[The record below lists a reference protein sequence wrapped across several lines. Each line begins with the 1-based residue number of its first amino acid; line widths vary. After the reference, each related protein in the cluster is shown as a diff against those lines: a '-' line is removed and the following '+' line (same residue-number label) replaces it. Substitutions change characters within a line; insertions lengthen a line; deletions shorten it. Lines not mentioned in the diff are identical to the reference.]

1 MARGH
6 ASLMA
11 TMLASMAGTPE
22 VIGRYRIEGVL
33 GTGGMGVVYA
43 ARDSALGRAVA
54 LKTIAAAVMADE
66 QAQKRFWREARAAAS
81 VNHPNVCQIYE
92 VGEADGT
99 PFIAM
104 EMLEGEPLSARIARG
119 PLPVREAIGVALGIL
134 AALSALHRRD
144 VIHRDLKPQNV
155 FLTPH
160 GVKLLDFGL
169 ARSVDAEFG
178 QTASLLT
185 RPGTI
190 MGTPRYMAPEQL
202 RGEEADARTDLFA
215 LAAILFEMFT
225 GRPAFGGRTTAEV
238 FHATLHEHPP
248 ALAGSA
254 CVAAVDLVVRRA
266 LSKAPEGRPES
277 AEAMGEELARAA
289 ALEDTGAAPR
299 ARAMTR
305 LMALPFR
312 MVRPDPDTEF
322 LAASVPE
329 AVASALGA
337 VESLVVRSSV
347 VAARYAAAEPDLK
360 RIASEAEVDVV
371 LTGTLLRA
379 GDQIRAA
386 TQLVEAPGGTLVW
399 SHTATVGLKDVFQ
412 LQDDLTTRIVEG
424 LAIPLTA
431 REQRR
436 LHGDVPATPAAYE
449 YYLRGNRLAAD
460 SSSWDLARALYE
472 KCVQEDPRF
481 APAWARLGRV
491 YRLMSKYYGRDIF
504 ANLDRAER
512 AFRRALELNP
522 DLPIAHQLYTHFEVE
537 AGRAESAMRRLIERT
552 RAGTADPELF
562 GGLVTA
568 TRYCGLL
575 DASMAA
581 DRHARRLDPAAK
593 TSVAYTHWLRG
604 EYELAV
610 ERETGNPAYMKSYAL
625 VEMGRTAEAIA
636 GFREIEAALGI
647 RGSSI
652 TAYRHAVEDEGRS
665 RAVVEGMSGLVAD
678 GFRDPEGLFFAV
690 RALAKV
696 GANDEALE
704 LLDHVVHGYFVPDL
718 LERDPWLAS
727 LRGDRRMQ
735 DLIRAARGR
744 HEAAAVAYRE
754 AGGPQLLGTS

>member
-1 MARGH
+1 
-6 ASLMA
+6 
-11 TMLASMAGTPE
+11 MAGAPD

-33 GTGGMGVVYA
+33 GAGGMGVVYA
-43 ARDSALGRAVA
+43 ARDAALGRAVA
-54 LKTIAAAVMADE
+54 LKTIAAAAMADE

-104 EMLEGEPLSARIARG
+104 EMLEGEPLSARIGRG
-119 PLPVREAIGVALGIL
+119 ALPVREALEATLGIL
-134 AALSALHRRD
+134 AALSALHRRE

-169 ARSVDAEFG
+169 ARSVDTEIG
-178 QTASLLT
+178 NTASLLT

-202 RGEEADARTDLFA
+202 RGEEADPRTDLFA
-215 LAAILFEMFT
+215 VAAILFEMLT
-225 GRPAFGGRTTAEV
+225 GRAAFGGRTAAEV

-248 ALAGSA
+248 ALAGSP

-266 LSKAPEGRPES
+266 LSKPRDGRPAS
-277 AEAMGEELARAA
+277 AEAMLDELRRAS
-289 ALEDTGAAPR
+289 ALEDSGSAPR

-305 LMALPFR
+305 LMVLPFR
-312 MVRPDPDTEF
+312 MLRPDPDVDF
-322 LAASVPE
+322 LASSVPE
-329 AVASALGA
+329 AIASALGA

-347 VAARYAAAEPDLK
+347 VAARHAAAEPDLK
-360 RIASEAEVDVV
+360 RIAAEAEVDVV

-412 LQDDLTTRIVEG
+412 LQDELTTRIVEG
-424 LAIPLTA
+424 LEIPLTA

-449 YYLRGNRLAAD
+449 YYLRANRVAAD
-460 SSSWDLARALYE
+460 AASWDLAKELYE
-472 KCVQEDPRF
+472 KCVQSDPRF
-481 APAWARLGRV
+481 APGWARLGRV
-491 YRLMSKYYGRDIF
+491 YRLMSKYYGRDAA
-504 ANLDRAER
+504 ANLDRAEG

-522 DLPIAHQLYTHFEVE
+522 DLPVAHQLYTHFEVE
-537 AGRAESAMRRLIERT
+537 AGRAESAMRRLIGRA

-575 DASMAA
+575 EASVAA
-581 DRHARRLDPAAK
+581 DRHARRLDPAAR
-593 TSVAYTHWLRG
+593 TSVSYTHWLRG
-604 EYELAV
+604 EYELAF
-610 ERETGNPAYMKSYAL
+610 EREMQAPPWMKPYSLA
-625 VEMGRTAEAIA
+625 EMGRTEEAVVAFAEIA
-636 GFREIEAALGI
+636 AALRSG
-647 RGSSI
+647 GAAV
-652 TAYRHAVEDEGRS
+652 TAYRHALEGNAAGVR
-665 RAVVEGMSGLVAD
+665 EGMSRMMAE
-678 GFRDPEGLFFAV
+678 GFRDPEGLFFAA
-690 RALAKV
+690 RALARV
-696 GANDEALE
+696 GAREESLA
-704 LLDHVVHGYFVPDL
+704 LLDQLGHGYFVPDVL
-718 LERDPWLAS
+718 ARDAWLAP
-727 LRGDRRMQ
+727 LRTDPRMQ
-735 DLIRAARGR
+735 ALIDAARER
-744 HEAAAVAYRE
+744 KTAAEAAYRE
-754 AGGPQLLGTS
+754 AGGPQLLGV

>member
-1 MARGH
+1 
-6 ASLMA
+6 MA

-33 GTGGMGVVYA
+33 GAGGMGVVYV
-43 ARDSALGRAVA
+43 ARDAALGRAVA
-54 LKTIAAAVMADE
+54 LKTIAAAAMSDE

-104 EMLEGEPLSARIARG
+104 EMLEGEPLSARIGRG
-119 PLPVREAIGVALGIL
+119 PLPVREALDATLGIL
-134 AALSALHRRD
+134 AALSALHRRE

-169 ARSVDAEFG
+169 ARSVDTEIG
-178 QTASLLT
+178 HTGSLLT

-215 LAAILFEMFT
+215 VAAILFEMLT
-225 GRPAFGGRTTAEV
+225 GRPAFGGRTAAEV

-254 CVAAVDLVVRRA
+254 CVAAVDFVVRRA
-266 LSKAPEGRPES
+266 LSKSPEHRPES
-277 AEAMGEELARAA
+277 AEAMLQELRRATS
-289 ALEDTGAAPR
+289 LEDSGSAPR

-305 LMALPFR
+305 LMVLPFR
-312 MVRPDPDTEF
+312 MLRPDPDIDF

-329 AVASALGA
+329 AIASALGA

-347 VAARYAAAEPDLK
+347 VASRYAAAEPDLR
-360 RIASEAEVDVV
+360 RIAEEAEVDVV

-399 SHTATVGLKDVFQ
+399 SHSATVGLKDVFQ

-424 LAIPLTA
+424 LEIPLTA

-449 YYLRGNRLAAD
+449 FYLRANRVASDA
-460 SSSWDLARALYE
+460 SSWEVARDLYE
-472 KCVQEDPRF
+472 KCVQADPRF

-491 YRLMSKYYGRDIF
+491 YRLLSKYYGRDVF
-504 ANLDRAER
+504 ANLDRAES

-537 AGRAESAMRRLIERT
+537 AGRAEAAMRRLIERA
-552 RAGTADPELF
+552 RGGTADPELF

-575 DASMAA
+575 DASIAA
-581 DRHARRLDPAAK
+581 DRHARRLDPAVK
-593 TSVAYTHWLRG
+593 TSVAYTHWMRG
-604 EYELAV
+604 EYQLAV
-610 ERETGNPAYMKSYAL
+610 DRETQNPPYMKAYAL
-625 VEMGRTAEAIA
+625 AEMGRTAEATA
-636 GFREIEAALGI
+636 GFREIEAAM
-647 RGSSI
+647 RPAGSSI
-652 TAYRHAVEDEGRS
+652 TSYLHALQGNAAGAR
-665 RAVVEGMSGLVAD
+665 EGMSRLVAD
-678 GFRDPEGLFFAV
+678 GFRDPEGLFFAA

-696 GANDEALE
+696 GAADEALA
-704 LLDHVVHGYFVPDL
+704 LLDQVVHGYFVPDV
-718 LERDPWLAS
+718 LERDAWFAP
-727 LRGDRRMQ
+727 LRSDPRMQ
-735 DLIRAARGR
+735 QRIRAARER
-744 HEAAAVAYRE
+744 HEAAAAAYRE
-754 AGGPQLLGTS
+754 AGGPQLLGA